1 MLLLPAVIVLAAGA
15 FLMVKRTDGERN
27 VPPALDDLDGDLC
40 ALEVEGVPDATAYLV
55 DLRKPVADAQA
66 PGRMLRDIGRQLA
79 AGEELRVFALT
90 ANPAAPKRLLGRF
103 CKPYDETALNI
114 QADKGQGG
122 RDCDDPPAQISKRV
136 RALAA
141 GFCARRDALKLRLD
155 ELVGDPPMTVTDAY
169 LIEALEDI
177 AARRVF
183 VFSDML
189 QHAPWYSHLDLRWTR
204 WSYAAFGAYDAAR
217 ERSPATAVSGAGRT
231 AVETSLRVV
240 VFYPLRARVTDALRP
255 RHAHQLFWR
264 DYLAERRGA
273 QVVFEELPVEPGYRA
288 ARLMPPEG
296 ARSASPPV
304 AAALEDGQ
312 ALEAATAVEPPPA
325 SPVEPAAVEQ
335 PESDQANSARAKEPA
350 GGGGAR
356 DNGARDNARDR
367 DRDPETTTDP
377 VASAPRLPE
386 ATPSPTLDAPTNAD
400 SQEATLA
407 PPQSPPQL
415 AVEPPR
421 DAAEPRALPPPE
433 VALRPGAAVPIAP
446 VVPSATPTPR
456 AEAPAPPCPVAL
468 KPRFQDALEPGGYA
482 NARRVDYGAGVV
494 TVRYRV
500 NRQGEPFD
508 VAVDS
513 VTPARTERMAGLLA
527 DTVAEVRGWEFSLL
541 AATPGECDVER
552 LRRAVFS
559 YQRKCVAL
567 PMPSCWTVREH
578 AALR

>member
-1 MLLLPAVIVLAAGA
+1 MLLLPAAIVLAAGA
-15 FLMVKRTDGERN
+15 FLMVKRTDGDRN
-27 VPPALDDLDGDLC
+27 VAPALDGLDGDLC
-40 ALEVEGVPDATAYLV
+40 ALGGEGVPDATAYLV
-55 DLRKPVADAQA
+55 DLRKPVADAQV

-90 ANPAAPKRLLGRF
+90 ANPAAPKRLLGRL
-103 CKPYDETALNI
+103 CKPYDEAALNI

-141 GFCARRDALKLRLD
+141 GFCARRDALRRRLD
-155 ELVGDPPMTVTDAY
+155 ELAGDPPMTVTDAY

-217 ERSPATAVSGAGRT
+217 KRPPASAASGAART

-240 VFYPLRARVTDALRP
+240 VFYPLRARVTDVLRP

-288 ARLMPPEG
+288 TRLMPPDG
-296 ARSASPPV
+296 ARSASPPLDAPIAV
-304 AAALEDGQ
+304 ALEDGQ
-312 ALEAATAVEPPPA
+312 ALEATAVEPPPA
-325 SPVEPAAVEQ
+325 SPIEAAAVEQ
-335 PESDQANSARAKEPA
+335 PESNRATSSARAKEPA

-356 DNGARDNARDR
+356 DRDL
-367 DRDPETTTDP
+367 ETTTDP
-377 VASAPRLPE
+377 VAAAPRLPE
-386 ATPSPTLDAPTNAD
+386 ATQSPTPGAPTNAD
-400 SQEATLA
+400 SQEAA
-407 PPQSPPQL
+407 PPQL

-421 DAAEPRALPPPE
+421 SAAEPRALPPPE
-433 VALRPGAAVPIAP
+433 VALRPVAEVPVAS
-446 VVPSATPTPR
+446 VVPPATPTPR

-468 KPRFQDALEPGGYA
+468 KPRFQGALEPRGYA

-508 VAVDS
+508 VAVAN
-513 VTPARTERMAGLLA
+513 VTPARTEQMEGLLA

-541 AATPGECDVER
+541 AAAPGECDVER
-552 LRRAVFS
+552 PRMAVFN

-567 PMPSCWTVREH
+567 PVPSCWTVRER

>member
-1 MLLLPAVIVLAAGA
+1 
-15 FLMVKRTDGERN
+15 
-27 VPPALDDLDGDLC
+27 
-40 ALEVEGVPDATAYLV
+40 
-55 DLRKPVADAQA
+55 
-66 PGRMLRDIGRQLA
+66 
-79 AGEELRVFALT
+79 
-90 ANPAAPKRLLGRF
+90 
-103 CKPYDETALNI
+103 
-114 QADKGQGG
+114 
-122 RDCDDPPAQISKRV
+122 
-136 RALAA
+136 
-141 GFCARRDALKLRLD
+141 
-155 ELVGDPPMTVTDAY
+155 MTVTDAY

-217 ERSPATAVSGAGRT
+217 ERPPATVVSGAGRT
-231 AVETSLRVV
+231 VVETSLRVV

-304 AAALEDGQ
+304 VAPIAAALEDGQ
-312 ALEAATAVEPPPA
+312 APEAATAVEPP
-325 SPVEPAAVEQ
+325 
-335 PESDQANSARAKEPA
+335 ESDRANSARAKEPA

-367 DRDPETTTDP
+367 DPETTTDP
-377 VASAPRLPE
+377 VAAAPRLSE
-386 ATPSPTLDAPTNAD
+386 ATPSPTPGAPTNAD
-400 SQEATLA
+400 SQEATPVPS

-421 DAAEPRALPPPE
+421 DAVEPRALPPPE
-433 VALRPGAAVPIAP
+433 VALRPGAAVPVAP
-446 VVPSATPTPR
+446 VVPSATPTPL

-500 NRQGEPFD
+500 NRQG
-508 VAVDS
+508 
-513 VTPARTERMAGLLA
+513 
-527 DTVAEVRGWEFSLL
+527 
-541 AATPGECDVER
+541 
-552 LRRAVFS
+552 RAV
-559 YQRKCVAL
+559 
-567 PMPSCWTVREH
+567 
-578 AALR
+578 